1 VIQAPAVNRG
11 PVSPVVILL
20 GIVLLAAALTYF
32 VDSGRYDRVDGL
44 VVPGSYQ
51 TLEKDRSVT
60 NLFRLGD
67 PGDRAVPASLIDVFL
82 SIPRGLQRLAGL
94 IFMVLIIGG
103 VFGILEASGA
113 MTAAIDR
120 LLHSVHGNVNVLVP
134 VLMTAFAAGSTF
146 LGLASEY
153 LMVIPLIVAMTSRI
167 GLSNVIGLAIVTVAV
182 KVGYLASVTNP
193 IPLSIA
199 QPLVG
204 VPVFSGAGLRLV
216 FFLVYLVVGIA
227 FVLYMIRREGYDLRE
242 IGLRESGKLSGRHVA
257 VLVTLLIGVVGLVA
271 GSNRFEWHHNELSAY
286 YILLSVALAIAAGL
300 GASEAANAFVAGM
313 KKILMA
319 CMLIGVAAAVAVILE
334 SAQVLDS
341 IVYGLT
347 SVIGESH
354 AVAAAAGIFV
364 SQLMLDFLIP
374 STSGQAAVSMP
385 IIGPIGQVTGVSAQ
399 TTVLA
404 FLFGNG
410 ITNMLTPTSGTLLA
424 YLATAN
430 VGWPQWARFILPLWA
445 AFIVLAL
452 VMLGFAVLSGY

>member
-1 VIQAPAVNRG
+1 MTTTTQHKS
-11 PVSPVVILL
+11 VSPVVILL
-20 GIVLLAAALTYF
+20 GIVLVAAALTYI
-32 VDSGRYDRVDGL
+32 VDSGRFERIDGV

-51 TLEKDRSVT
+51 TIEKDRSAA
-60 NLFRLGD
+60 NLFRVGD
-67 PGDRAVPASLIDVFL
+67 AGDRAVPASLIDIFQA
-82 SIPRGLQRLAGL
+82 IPRGLQRLSGL

-103 VFGILEASGA
+103 VFGILETSGA

-120 LLHSVHGNVNVLVP
+120 LLHSVRGNVNVLVP
-134 VLMTAFAAGSTF
+134 ILMTVFAAGSTF

-153 LMVIPLIVAMTSRI
+153 LMVIPLIVAMTNRI
-167 GLSNVIGLAIVTVAV
+167 GLSNLIGLAIVTVAV

-204 VPVFSGAGLRLV
+204 VPVFSGAGLRFA
-216 FFLVYLVVGIA
+216 FFLVFLVAGIG
-227 FVLYMIRREGYDLRE
+227 FVLLMIRREGYASME
-242 IGLRESGKLSGRHVA
+242 MGMHESGRLSRRHVA
-257 VLVTLLIGVVGLVA
+257 VLVTLLFGVVGLVF
-271 GSNRFEWHHNELSAY
+271 GSNRYAWHHNQLSAY
-286 YILLSVALAIAAGL
+286 YILLSVILTIAAGL
-300 GASEAANAFVAGM
+300 GPTQAANAFVSGM

-334 SAQVLDS
+334 SGQVLDS

-347 SVIGESH
+347 SAIGDSH
-354 AVAAAAGIFV
+354 PTIAAAGIFA

-430 VGWPQWARFILPLWA
+430 VGWPQWARFIAPLWGL
-445 AFIVLAL
+445 FIVLAL
-452 VMLGFAVLSGY
+452 VMLGIAVTIGY